1 MNNILHPAIDIKAHV
16 SDDEMDTLFAAYD
29 DDEIDYEI
37 YCSNKDCD
45 VRQKFIDFDIGDEDE
60 MICAALVYATQD
72 NPLIKKFLPIPKCKK
87 CNSELYIKINNRELE
102 EFLRE
107 HCHDIIKR
115 FLFQQIMNLGA

>member
-1 MNNILHPAIDIKAHV
+1 METIY
-16 SDDEMDTLFAAYD
+16 AAYD

-37 YCSNKDCD
+37 YCSNKDCS
-45 VRQKFIDFDIGDEDE
+45 VRQKFIDFDIGNEDE
-60 MICAALVYATQD
+60 MIYTALVYATQVSQ
-72 NPLIKKFLPIPKCKK
+72 LMKMILPIPMCKK

-115 FLFQQIMNLGA
+115 FLFQQVMNLGA

>member
-1 MNNILHPAIDIKAHV
+1 MNNILHPAIDITAQV
-16 SDDEMDTLFAAYD
+16 SDDEMDTIYAAYD

-37 YCSNKDCD
+37 YCSNKDCG

-60 MICAALVYATQD
+60 MICAALVYATQVS
-72 NPLIKKFLPIPKCKK
+72 PFMKTFLPIPKCKK

-115 FLFQQIMNLGA
+115 FLFQQVMNLGA